1 MNATNKNQFT
11 VQGRDTPVPAADSL
25 QTGCMSSSSSDRLD
39 GGVDP
44 KAPPSSTA
52 TGSTMTETTSL
63 LDKRDQ
69 AIGREDRFLERLQ
82 ELINETISTIKTKR
96 TVSMEVTNRVKE
108 AQRLLFETL
117 VNRRCWKVTQR
128 TLAEKEAEEKRTL
141 TEELMRLQQ
150 ASQTEKERTPASKD
164 KKKRPAISPPDGPEK
179 NVLRQP
185 DGRFTVV
192 TARGKRQRTGA
203 DGGPTTLEP
212 TKQQKPNGQ
221 NQKMPEEEPFHL
233 VDSKKKRKKKIKKQ
247 VEETVDQ
254 AATAKPAGPGPGTTE
269 QGPAAGRT
277 TAAKEDR
284 RPRRKQRPEAVLIK
298 LGKIQSCEGVLR
310 ALRSGLHPEKLGLEV
325 KAVRTASKGGLLIEF
340 EGSVKDRSAL
350 GSKITEIAGGDVEV
364 RHLFPTAT
372 VVIDGMDA
380 VTTVEEVQAALG
392 EATEGTAD
400 GLKVTI
406 TKPNRWGAVRAFIEA
421 ELGAAATLET
431 LGKVKV
437 GWTVC
442 RIRRWERLDRC
453 YRCQGLGHLA
463 GSCKAEEDR
472 SGCCWRCGETDH
484 QSKACTKPPRCHLC
498 AEVGSGRA
506 SDHVAGSGR
515 CKTYREVLQK
525 KNG

>member
-1 MNATNKNQFT
+1 
-11 VQGRDTPVPAADSL
+11 
-25 QTGCMSSSSSDRLD
+25 
-39 GGVDP
+39 
-44 KAPPSSTA
+44 
-52 TGSTMTETTSL
+52 
-63 LDKRDQ
+63 
-69 AIGREDRFLERLQ
+69 
-82 ELINETISTIKTKR
+82 
-96 TVSMEVTNRVKE
+96 MEVTNRVKE

-150 ASQTEKERTPASKD
+150 ASQTEKERTPASKN

-203 DGGPTTLEP
+203 DGGSTTLEP
-212 TKQQKPNGQ
+212 KKQQEPNVQ
-221 NQKMPEEEPFHL
+221 NQKTPEEEPFHL
-233 VDSKKKRKKKIKKQ
+233 VDSKKKRKKKKKKQ

-254 AATAKPAGPGPGTTE
+254 TATAKPAEPGPETTE

-298 LGKIQSCEGVLR
+298 SGKIQSCEGVLR
-310 ALRSGLHPEKLGLEV
+310 ALCSGLHPETLGLEV
-325 KAVRTASKGGLLIEF
+325 KAVRTASKGGLLINW
-340 EGSVKDRSAL
+340 
-350 GSKITEIAGGDVEV
+350 
-364 RHLFPTAT
+364 
-372 VVIDGMDA
+372 
-380 VTTVEEVQAALG
+380 

-400 GLKVTI
+400 GLNVTI
-406 TKPNRWGAVRAFIEA
+406 TKPNRWGAIRAFIEA

-437 GWTVC
+437 GWTVY
-442 RIRRWERLDRC
+442 RIRRWEQLDRC

-463 GSCKAEEDR
+463 GSCKAEED
-472 SGCCWRCGETDH
+472 
-484 QSKACTKPPRCHLC
+484 
-498 AEVGSGRA
+498 
-506 SDHVAGSGR
+506 
-515 CKTYREVLQK
+515 
-525 KNG
+525 